1 MCVGPELVHRSE
13 SAKGAGGKRKGEQ
26 KGRNN
31 LGGKEAKEVE
41 VGNHNPIPFACE
53 FGSEEEE
60 GSSLS
65 EAKLGSSPSNLELQ
79 ASTKTTPTLH
89 SKQEE
94 EEGT

>member
-13 SAKGAGGKRKGEQ
+13 SAKGAGGKK

-41 VGNHNPIPFACE
+41 VGNHNPISFACE

-60 GSSLS
+60 
-65 EAKLGSSPSNLELQ
+65 
-79 ASTKTTPTLH
+79 
-89 SKQEE
+89 
-94 EEGT
+94 EEGS